1 MTEWC
6 GKKLDGRSY
15 EHVLWLMSSTEEE
28 VVEIVVREP
37 WSVGVACRG
46 RAGDEEGRAGDEGG
60 RAGNEEWRAG
70 DEEGRAGDEEG
81 RARMRNGGLGMW
93 EGWG

>member
-1 MTEWC
+1 MLVAEWC

-15 EHVLWLMSSTEEE
+15 EHVHWLMSTTEDE

-37 WSVGVACRG
+37 WSVG
-46 RAGDEEGRAGDEGG
+46 EELLAK
-60 RAGNEEWRAG
+60 
-70 DEEGRAGDEEG
+70 
-81 RARMRNGGLGMW
+81 